1 MSDVSRFRSA
11 LNGFNRTDVVNYVE
25 SLSIA
30 QQKQLRQLQEQITQ
44 LTADKAALEQE
55 KAVLEEKLTAAEAER
70 EELRQMLEAQT
81 DPAVPE
87 EPETEAEEA
96 PAEEEVSANRMELEA
111 YRRAAE
117 TERSAVARARKLQER
132 LSALCDGARSRYQD
146 AGEEIAALSADISSN
161 IERLQES
168 FAEVQLIFDQA
179 EESFEALELPEQD

>member
-25 SLSIA
+25 SMSLA
-30 QQKQLRQLQEQITQ
+30 QQKQLRQMQEQLTQ
-44 LTADKAALEQE
+44 LSTDKAALEQE
-55 KAVLEEKLTAAEAER
+55 NASLREELAAAQAER
-70 EELRQMLEAQT
+70 EELRGMLERQT
-81 DPAVPE
+81 DPAAPE
-87 EPETEAEEA
+87 EEAVQTVET
-96 PAEEEVSANRMELEA
+96 PAEEPADRLELEA

-117 TERSAVARARKLQER
+117 TERSAAARAKKLQAR

-146 AGEEIAALSADISSN
+146 AGEEIAALSADISAN

-179 EESFEALELPEQD
+179 EEAFEALELPDQD

>member
-81 DPAVPE
+81 DPAVPQR
-87 EPETEAEEA
+87 P
-96 PAEEEVSANRMELEA
+96 SA
-111 YRRAAE
+111 
-117 TERSAVARARKLQER
+117 
-132 LSALCDGARSRYQD
+132 ARSP
-146 AGEEIAALSADISSN
+146 A
-161 IERLQES
+161 
-168 FAEVQLIFDQA
+168 
-179 EESFEALELPEQD
+179 PENCRSG

>member
-1 MSDVSRFRSA
+1 MD
-11 LNGFNRTDVVNYVE
+11 
-25 SLSIA
+25 
-30 QQKQLRQLQEQITQ
+30 LQEKLAQ
-44 LTADKAALEQE
+44 AEQE
-55 KAVLEEKLTAAEAER
+55 RDNARQERDEALAREQAAKQQREDAQRARDEAMMQASGAKLDTN
-70 EELRQMLEAQT
+70 Q
-81 DPAVPE
+81 
-87 EPETEAEEA
+87 
-96 PAEEEVSANRMELEA
+96 ELEA

>member
-30 QQKQLRQLQEQITQ
+30 QQKQLRQLQEQITR

-55 KAVLEEKLTAAEAER
+55 KAALEEKLTAAEAECG
-70 EELRQMLEAQT
+70 ELRQMLEAQT
-81 DPAVPE
+81 DPAAPE
-87 EPETEAEEA
+87 EAEPAET
-96 PAEEEVSANRMELEA
+96 PAEEEVSADRMELEA

-168 FAEVQLIFDQA
+168 FAEVRLIFDQA
-179 EESFEALELPEQD
+179 EESFEALELPEQN